1 MKAYEIFYTDTNKVT
16 MARWC
21 KEKDL
26 ETIKKTIEKSGDKIL
41 EIREK
46 FY

>member
-1 MKAYEIFYTDTNKVT
+1 MKAYEIIYIDPDGVV

-21 KEKDL
+21 REKDL
-26 ETIKKTIEKSGDKIL
+26 ETIKKTIKKSGDKIL

>member
-1 MKAYEIFYTDTNKVT
+1 MRAYEIIYTDPDGII

-41 EIREK
+41 EIKEK

>member
-1 MKAYEIFYTDTNKVT
+1 MKAYEIIYIDPDGVA

-41 EIREK
+41 EIKEK